1 MEVLRPD
8 TRIGPDGR
16 FVIRN
21 LIGSGGMGQ
30 VYRAVDTIMK
40 REVAI
45 KTLHKDLVAAEPHYA
60 ERFLNEAIAAGGITH
75 QHVVKIHDYGVHD
88 GQPFIVMEYLQGKS
102 LSDVVLEA
110 PLLIERAVDIVL
122 SACSAVYFCHRHN
135 IYHRDLKPSNV
146 FLVDTEDRDFD
157 HVVVLDFGV
166 AKIASQPDLT
176 RAGSL
181 MGTPSFLAPESIA
194 AKKADPQSDQYSLGV
209 LLYYALTRKLPFR
222 GSSDYELWQAIR
234 SGVYK
239 SPRTLRPEI
248 PAGLEDVI
256 KQAMHLEASSRF
268 TNVHMFGRALLPFGS
283 SAGRRHWSTLF
294 TAAPRP
300 IKDPSPSMAIIAPPA
315 EQQATAIDLTRTRD
329 AHGSPTARASVPTPS
344 DTTIDSIPTV
354 RDPAAIAGVGL
365 ISIAISGELA
375 SPGSVGSVAL
385 RAAPEPPPEPIEP
398 PATPAAFAAAGTRPP
413 ATLRS
418 RLLNPR
424 VIAVAASAAGIAIVG
439 IAISIAG
446 RSSSP
451 VPSSKPPIP
460 PAASVSAASRPEP
473 PPTAAAQAPAPTLP
487 PAPPVDSRSQRS
499 SSDVAMPDVEAKR
512 IERPPEGKPRRH
524 SRRVR
529 RDENGFPIIE

>member
-8 TRIGPDGR
+8 TRIGPEGR
-16 FVIRN
+16 FVIRD

-45 KTLHKDLVAAEPHYA
+45 KTLHKDLVAAEPQYA
-60 ERFLNEAIAAGGITH
+60 DRFLNEAIAAGGITH
-75 QHVVKIHDYGVHD
+75 QHVVKIHDYGVYD

-102 LSDVVLEA
+102 LSAVVLEA
-110 PLLIERAVDIVL
+110 PLPIERAVDIVL
-122 SACSAVYFCHRHN
+122 SACSAVHFCHRHN

-194 AKKADPQSDQYSLGV
+194 AKRADPQSDQYSLGV

-222 GSSDYELWQAIR
+222 APSDYELWQAIR

-239 SPRTLRPEI
+239 PPRTLRPDI

-256 KQAMHLEASSRF
+256 KQAMHLDASSRF
-268 TNVHMFGRALLPFGS
+268 ANVHMFGRALLAFGS
-283 SAGRRHWSTLF
+283 PAGRRHWSTLF

-300 IKDPSPSMAIIAPPA
+300 VKEPSPSMAIIAPPP
-315 EQQATAIDLTRTRD
+315 ERQATVVDLTRTRD
-329 AHGSPTARASVPTPS
+329 ANGAAAHAPVPTPS
-344 DTTIDSIPTV
+344 DTTFDSIPTV
-354 RDPAAIAGVGL
+354 RDRAAIPGASS
-365 ISIAISGELA
+365 ISIAVSGELG
-375 SPGSVGSVAL
+375 SPAVAL
-385 RAAPEPPPEPIEP
+385 SASLPTTSEPPPEPIEP
-398 PATPAAFAAAGTRPP
+398 PLTPAAFAPAGPRP
-413 ATLRS
+413 ATLKS
-418 RLLNPR
+418 RILNPR
-424 VIAVAASAAGIAIVG
+424 FVAVAASVVGIAIVG
-439 IAISIAG
+439 VAISIAS

-451 VPSSKPPIP
+451 ATSSKAPIPAATSGLPLHDRNRDRRPPPFRRQRLRYPPRRLSTREARRHCRPIPRCRTLGPRPSS
-460 PAASVSAASRPEP
+460 
-473 PPTAAAQAPAPTLP
+473 
-487 PAPPVDSRSQRS
+487 APPRASGAAR
-499 SSDVAMPDVEAKR
+499 
-512 IERPPEGKPRRH
+512 
-524 SRRVR
+524 
-529 RDENGFPIIE
+529 

>member
-8 TRIGPDGR
+8 TRIGPGGR

-21 LIGSGGMGQ
+21 LVGSGGMGQ

-45 KTLHKDLVAAEPHYA
+45 KTLHKDLVAAEPQYA

-75 QHVVKIHDYGVHD
+75 QHVVKIHDYGVYD

-102 LSDVVLEA
+102 LSAVVLEA
-110 PLLIERAVDIVL
+110 PLPIERAVDIVL

-222 GSSDYELWQAIR
+222 APSDYELWQAIR

-239 SPRTLRPEI
+239 PPRTLRPEI

-256 KQAMHLEASSRF
+256 KQAMHLDASSRF

-283 SAGRRHWSTLF
+283 PAGRRHWSTLF

-300 IKDPSPSMAIIAPPA
+300 IKEPSPSMAIIAPA
-315 EQQATAIDLTRTRD
+315 TEQRATVVDLTRTRD
-329 AHGSPTARASVPTPS
+329 AHGSPTAPVSAPTLS
-344 DTTIDSIPTV
+344 DSTMGSIPTV
-354 RDPAAIAGVGL
+354 REPGAAPRDSS

-375 SPGSVGSVAL
+375 SSGSAEPVAP
-385 RAAPEPPPEPIEP
+385 AAAREPPPDPLEV
-398 PATPAAFAAAGTRPP
+398 PATPAAFAGTRAGAP
-413 ATLRS
+413 ATMKS

-424 VIAVAASAAGIAIVG
+424 VVAVAASAAGIAIVG
-439 IAISIAG
+439 VAISIAG

-451 VPSSKPPIP
+451 VPSAKPPIP
-460 PAASVSAASRPEP
+460 PATSVSAAPRPEP
-473 PPTAAAQAPAPTLP
+473 PRPAAAPVPTQLP
-487 PAPPVDSRSQRS
+487 PAPPDDSRTPAPS
-499 SSDVAMPDVEAKR
+499 SSAATPEVEAKS
-512 IERPPEGKPRRH
+512 IEHPSEGKPRRH

>member
-8 TRIGPDGR
+8 TRIGPEGR

-21 LIGSGGMGQ
+21 LVGSGGMGQ

-45 KTLHKDLVAAEPHYA
+45 KTLHKDLVAAEPQYA

-194 AKKADPQSDQYSLGV
+194 AKRADPQSDQYSLGV

-222 GSSDYELWQAIR
+222 ASSDYELWQAIR

-239 SPRTLRPEI
+239 PPRTLRPEI

-256 KQAMHLEASSRF
+256 KQAMHLDASARF
-268 TNVHMFGRALLPFGS
+268 ANVHMFGRALLPFGS
-283 SAGRRHWSTLF
+283 PAGRSHWSSLF

-300 IKDPSPSMAIIAPPA
+300 IK
-315 EQQATAIDLTRTRD
+315 
-329 AHGSPTARASVPTPS
+329 
-344 DTTIDSIPTV
+344 
-354 RDPAAIAGVGL
+354 
-365 ISIAISGELA
+365 
-375 SPGSVGSVAL
+375 
-385 RAAPEPPPEPIEP
+385 EP
-398 PATPAAFAAAGTRPP
+398 
-413 ATLRS
+413 
-418 RLLNPR
+418 
-424 VIAVAASAAGIAIVG
+424 
-439 IAISIAG
+439 
-446 RSSSP
+446 
-451 VPSSKPPIP
+451 
-460 PAASVSAASRPEP
+460 
-473 PPTAAAQAPAPTLP
+473 
-487 PAPPVDSRSQRS
+487 
-499 SSDVAMPDVEAKR
+499 
-512 IERPPEGKPRRH
+512 
-524 SRRVR
+524 
-529 RDENGFPIIE
+529 